1 MNPVVAKFNGRF
13 LFYFLIMIPT
23 TLGIGS
29 VILWVWRSSFVYKVD
44 QNGILLRSGRE
55 IPWSDVQSLLTR
67 KGAGEAAGTVSRL
80 DLAYS
85 GGRARI
91 VSSWLENGEEVAEA
105 LRTGLREFRQS
116 SDTPMRSHYVQ
127 RRK

>member
-1 MNPVVAKFNGRF
+1 MNPVVARFNGRF
-13 LFYFLIMIPT
+13 LFYFLIMIPS

-29 VILWVWRSSFVYKVD
+29 VILWVWRSSFVYRVD
-44 QNGILLRSGRE
+44 QNGIQLRSGRE

-80 DLAYS
+80 DLTHS

-105 LRTGLREFRQS
+105 VRTGLREFRKTG
-116 SDTPMRSHYVQ
+116 TPMRSHYVQ